1 MHYDRLTVNN
11 VVYAVNVAYPAGHL
25 PNGWSSANGFQ
36 VQIDIG
42 ATNQDVTVDEFLDEA
57 NFSTL

>member
-1 MHYDRLTVNN
+1 VNN

-42 ATNQDVTVDEFLDEA
+42 STNQDVTVDEFLDGA